1 MDRFRKS
8 RSVDKFV
15 WQDEKNFILDVR
27 LNSQNSR
34 VYGFENQDN
43 IQDNQLFHQ
52 TNRQSEK
59 VMISTWVTWKRATKQ
74 FFVNDKGLKVNC
86 KIYKKYLEKEFFA

>member
-8 RSVDKFV
+8 RSVDKCV

-43 IQDNQLFHQ
+43 IQDNQLFHH

-59 VMISTWVTWKRATKQ
+59 IMVST
-74 FFVNDKGLKVNC
+74 
-86 KIYKKYLEKEFFA
+86 

>member
-8 RSVDKFV
+8 RSIDKCV

-43 IQDNQLFHQ
+43 IQDNQLVHQ

-59 VMISTWVTWKRATKQ
+59 VMIST
-74 FFVNDKGLKVNC
+74 
-86 KIYKKYLEKEFFA
+86 